1 MGAAEND
8 SFRDFVSSEQAGL
21 LRLAILLAGDRGHAE
36 DLVQIALM
44 KSYRHWARISCHPT
58 RPLLP
63 AQAHPQL
70 PRGTRL

>member
-8 SFRDFVSSEQAGL
+8 SFRDFVSREQAGL

-44 KSYRHWARISCHPT
+44 KS
-58 RPLLP
+58 
-63 AQAHPQL
+63 
-70 PRGTRL
+70 